1 MRVSLTFLTVNV
13 FLAVRFF
20 IHKNNVESKDNPTV
34 LFSLFFGSDEKE
46 KQDLF
51 GYSSNMYYNR
61 KQGCGQPLKPSK
73 ANKKRMF

>member
-34 LFSLFFGSDEKE
+34 LFSLFFGSDEK
-46 KQDLF
+46 
-51 GYSSNMYYNR
+51 
-61 KQGCGQPLKPSK
+61 
-73 ANKKRMF
+73 KKRIYSDTHPICIIIENKAAVNL